1 MHNNIPS
8 VDSGTGGNQG
18 AGAVTHDPSA
28 ATAARTLLST
38 RARHLLRWLTLALAI
53 AVTAFV
59 AFFAYQ
65 RADAWGAVTLG
76 LGLALIGCV
85 YALSN
90 DGMRRRLWARKEHQ
104 SEITQLRYLFESSLD
119 LILVT
124 DRRGTFTRVSP
135 SATLILGYRPEEM
148 IGRNGVGFVHPGDLD
163 STREEMRMARRGHDV
178 RNFETRYMRKDG
190 GIVTLNWMGVWSDEI
205 DRHFFIGRDMT
216 AQKKLEA
223 AERNAKEALTA
234 IINTSPVA
242 IICLNLDR
250 TVLLWSRAAEEIFG
264 YTGEEVVGQPYP
276 LVPPGGDEEFYDLI
290 DRAIAGEVL
299 RDIRVKRLRKDGT
312 PVEVSFE
319 GAAIMDNG
327 RVKALAYAL
336 TDITERNKME
346 QQLRQSQKLDAIG
359 QLTGGIAHDF
369 NNMLSVITGTIDIL
383 AAGVAD
389 RPDLASIARLIGE
402 AAERGASLTGHLL
415 AFARKQ
421 PLQPQIT
428 EIRQVLMEAIALLRP
443 TLGEQIEID
452 WRLREDAWP
461 AMVDP
466 AQLVTAIL
474 NLAVNARDV
483 MPEGGK
489 LTIETSNVRFDDGDV
504 GAGVDV
510 TAGSYVM
517 IAVSDTGPGIPEA
530 IKEKIFEPFFT
541 TKGVG
546 KGTGLGLSMVYGF
559 VKQSGGHI
567 KLYSEDGQ
575 GATFKIYLPRAD
587 AASATGEVQ
596 AEAAPGGGSECILV
610 VEDDPTVLSSVLV
623 QLANLGYA
631 TITAGNAQEALDLID
646 SGARFDLLFTDMVMP
661 GPLNGRRLAEEARRR
676 RPDIK
681 VLFTSGYTEDA
692 SIRHGRIEPGV
703 LLLVKPYRKNDLA
716 RMIRTALAKDGAEQ
730 PQYAERRI
738 ATPRL

>member
-1 MHNNIPS
+1 VAQQLPF
-8 VDSGTGGNQG
+8 
-18 AGAVTHDPSA
+18 
-28 ATAARTLLST
+28 ATTSRAFLST
-38 RARHLLRWLTLALAI
+38 RARRLIRWLILLLA
-53 AVTAFV
+53 V
-59 AFFAYQ
+59 AMTGCVGIIIYQ
-65 RADAWGAVTLG
+65 RADIWGGITAS
-76 LGLALIGCV
+76 LGLALIGISF
-85 YALSN
+85 ALSY
-90 DGMRRRLWARKEHQ
+90 DSERRKLSARKEH
-104 SEITQLRYLFESSLD
+104 EGELAQLQHLFESSLD

-124 DRRGTFTRVSP
+124 DRRGTLTRVSP
-135 SATLILGYRPEEM
+135 SASAIIGYHPDEM
-148 IGRNGVGFVHPGDLD
+148 IGRSGVDFVHPDDLD
-163 STREEMRMARRGHDV
+163 STRNEMRMARRGHEM
-178 RNFETRYMRKDG
+178 RTFETRYLHKDG
-190 GIVTLNWMGVWSDEI
+190 RVVVLTWMGVWSDDVE
-205 DRHFFIGRDMT
+205 RHFFIGRDLT
-216 AQKKLEA
+216 AQKNLES
-223 AERNAKEALTA
+223 AERQAKEALTA

-264 YTGEEVVGQPYP
+264 YTTEETVGRPYP
-276 LVPPGGDEEFYDLI
+276 LVPPGGDVEFFDLI

-299 RDIRVKRLRKDGT
+299 RDIRVKRQRKDGT
-312 PVEVSFE
+312 VVEVSFE
-319 GAAIMDNG
+319 GAAIMDDG
-327 RVKALAYAL
+327 KVKALAYAL

-402 AAERGASLTGHLL
+402 AAERGAALTGHLL

-421 PLQPQIT
+421 PLQPRIT
-428 EIRQVLMEAIALLRP
+428 EIRQVLMEAINLLRP

-452 WRLREDAWP
+452 WQLRDDAWP

-489 LTIETSNVRFDDGDV
+489 LTIETSNVRFDESDLG
-504 GAGVDV
+504 GALDV
-510 TAGSYVM
+510 TPGSYVM
-517 IAVSDTGPGIPEA
+517 IAVSDTGPGIPDA
-530 IKEKIFEPFFT
+530 IKDKVFEPFFT

-567 KLYSEDGQ
+567 RLYSEENQ
-575 GATFKIYLPRAD
+575 GTTFKIYLPRAG
-587 AASATGEVQ
+587 AASSDAETQ

-610 VEDDPTVLSSVLV
+610 VEDDSTVLSSVLV
-623 QLANLGYA
+623 QLSNLGYA
-631 TITAGNAQEALDLID
+631 TITAANAQEALDIID
-646 SGARFDLLFTDMVMP
+646 RGTAFDLLFTDMVMP

-692 SIRHGRIEPGV
+692 SIRHGRLEPGV
-703 LLLVKPYRKNDLA
+703 LLLVKPYRKADLA
-716 RMIRTALAKDGAEQ
+716 RMIRVALTGAQEERPGFIDRKTSQKTARGL
-730 PQYAERRI
+730 
-738 ATPRL
+738 

>member
-1 MHNNIPS
+1 
-8 VDSGTGGNQG
+8 
-18 AGAVTHDPSA
+18 
-28 ATAARTLLST
+28 
-38 RARHLLRWLTLALAI
+38 
-53 AVTAFV
+53 
-59 AFFAYQ
+59 
-65 RADAWGAVTLG
+65 
-76 LGLALIGCV
+76 
-85 YALSN
+85 
-90 DGMRRRLWARKEHQ
+90 
-104 SEITQLRYLFESSLD
+104 
-119 LILVT
+119 
-124 DRRGTFTRVSP
+124 
-135 SATLILGYRPEEM
+135 
-148 IGRNGVGFVHPGDLD
+148 
-163 STREEMRMARRGHDV
+163 
-178 RNFETRYMRKDG
+178 
-190 GIVTLNWMGVWSDEI
+190 
-205 DRHFFIGRDMT
+205 
-216 AQKKLEA
+216 
-223 AERNAKEALTA
+223 
-234 IINTSPVA
+234 
-242 IICLNLDR
+242 
-250 TVLLWSRAAEEIFG
+250 
-264 YTGEEVVGQPYP
+264 
-276 LVPPGGDEEFYDLI
+276 
-290 DRAIAGEVL
+290 
-299 RDIRVKRLRKDGT
+299 
-312 PVEVSFE
+312 
-319 GAAIMDNG
+319 
-327 RVKALAYAL
+327 
-336 TDITERNKME
+336 
-346 QQLRQSQKLDAIG
+346 
-359 QLTGGIAHDF
+359 
-369 NNMLSVITGTIDIL
+369 MLSVITGTIDIL

-587 AASATGEVQ
+587 AASATGAAQ

-692 SIRHGRIEPGV
+692 SIRHGRIEAGV

-716 RMIRTALAKDGAEQ
+716 RMIRTALAKDDAEQ
-730 PQYAERRI
+730 PQYAEPRA